1 MEGRRFMCLGYV
13 GLPREIYIE
22 EFAQLQY
29 FFESNHPRCSVRKG
43 VLRDFAN
50 FAGKH
55 LYQSLFFNKVAG
67 LRHKH

>member
-13 GLPREIYIE
+13 GLLREIYIE

-29 FFESNHPRCSVRKG
+29 FFESNHPRCFVRKD